1 MLVRNLQKLQDKAM
15 EQHNKRGK
23 LLQESQERI
32 NAMKKDLNIS

>member
-15 EQHNKRGK
+15 EQHTKRGK

-32 NAMKKDLNIS
+32 NTMKRTFNIN